1 MIMVWQGE
9 KLRDYLTSLHVA
21 TDSEELFVLVL
32 GDNLLRHYFIFFLLL
47 EISFYLYFRFSGPK
61 RSWRCHP
68 KGLLLRKI
76 RNNLRKLPTMDINFI
91 SAASNCTQTQLFIKM
106 TRCEGAGVLK
116 QKRKTTQP
124 YVRWTPNFCYSWWN
138 NKTWENSNHLWGIIY
153 FPILLFLM
161 KKWKVKNSNH
171 LWCELQ
177 FSFLVF
183 LTGTCFEAS
192 TLKVEFSWWA
202 F

>member
-1 MIMVWQGE
+1 MIMVWQVE

-68 KGLLLRKI
+68 KGFLLRKI
-76 RNNLRKLPTMDINFI
+76 RNNLRKLTTMDINFI
-91 SAASNCTQTQLFIKM
+91 STASNCTQTQLFIKM

-116 QKRKTTQP
+116 QKRKTTQL
-124 YVRWTPNFCYSWWN
+124 YVRWTP
-138 NKTWENSNHLWGIIY
+138 
-153 FPILLFLM
+153 ILLAPSGALIAIPTYYWPSSTTTPLFQITPVL
-161 KKWKVKNSNH
+161 NTGLS
-171 LWCELQ
+171 LSEPLQ
-177 FSFLVF
+177 LYK
-183 LTGTCFEAS
+183 GYIAI
-192 TLKVEFSWWA
+192 
-202 F
+202 

>member
-1 MIMVWQGE
+1 ME

-76 RNNLRKLPTMDINFI
+76 RNNLRKLTTMDINFI
-91 SAASNCTQTQLFIKM
+91 STASNCTQTQLFIKM

-124 YVRWTPNFCYSWWN
+124 YVRWTPNLFLVKQSNMKQIATIYGV
-138 NKTWENSNHLWGIIY
+138 NSNFHFISSWRKIY
-153 FPILLFLM
+153 LDAC
-161 KKWKVKNSNH
+161 VHS
-171 LWCELQ
+171 
-177 FSFLVF
+177 
-183 LTGTCFEAS
+183 
-192 TLKVEFSWWA
+192 
-202 F
+202 